1 VTRRGRAA
9 EPDES
14 APTSTVASTGGAA
27 RSLLRGGSLVALLVG
42 ALGTAVSGFWGMGA
56 ATAFGVG
63 TVLAVA
69 ALAAGPLLLRA
80 SRDAP
85 PPAVTAIA
93 MLGYAGVVV
102 LLGVAFLVLGPIAWL
117 SAEHLAAALVTV
129 TVAGI
134 AGQIRAVTRLRVL
147 AFGSAQDTQV
157 TTDRVARNRD
167 AAQSSQQTTR

>member
-1 VTRRGRAA
+1 MTRRGRAA
-9 EPDES
+9 DPDQR
-14 APTSTVASTGGAA
+14 AGMSTETGRAA
-27 RSLLRGGSLVALLVG
+27 TALLRGGSLVALAVG
-42 ALGTAVSGFWGMGA
+42 VLGTAVSAFWGMGA

-63 TVLAVA
+63 TLLAVA
-69 ALAAGPLLLRA
+69 ALAAGPLLLHA
-80 SRDAP
+80 SRDAA

-102 LLGVAFLVLGPIAWL
+102 LLGAAFLALAPIAWL

-147 AFGSAQDTQV
+147 AFGSAEDAQV
-157 TTDRVARNRD
+157 TTHRAGRNGD
-167 AAQSSQQTTR
+167 AAQSSHQASR